1 ILHLLYSR
9 FFHLVFNDLG
19 LINPPEPFARLLTQ
33 GMVIKDGAKMSKSKG
48 NVVDP
53 DEIIKN
59 YGADTA
65 RLFIL
70 FAAPPAKDLE
80 WSDQGVEGCSR
91 FLKRVWRIFGD
102 FAEDMKSAPR
112 ELPKANA
119 SLGKEL
125 RELRRMTHITIRRL
139 TDDIQNRIQ
148 FNTAIAAIMEQINHL
163 YSFRDWWKSR
173 DNPDD
178 LSKSVVLEAIQTLIL
193 TLGPFAPHIAEEMWS
208 ELGHSRTVDQTPW
221 PTLES
226 SLTQADEILIV
237 VQVNGKVRQKITV
250 NAAASQEDVRKF
262 SLEDSKIQEWVQGK
276 EIKKIIIVPKK
287 LVNIVVK

>member
-1 ILHLLYSR
+1 
-9 FFHLVFNDLG
+9 
-19 LINPPEPFARLLTQ
+19 
-33 GMVIKDGAKMSKSKG
+33 M
-48 NVVDP
+48 
-53 DEIIKN
+53 
-59 YGADTA
+59 
-65 RLFIL
+65 
-70 FAAPPAKDLE
+70 
-80 WSDQGVEGCSR
+80 
-91 FLKRVWRIFGD
+91 
-102 FAEDMKSAPR
+102 
-112 ELPKANA
+112 
-119 SLGKEL
+119 
-125 RELRRMTHITIRRL
+125 RRMTHITIRRL

-193 TLGPFAPHIAEEMWS
+193 MLGPFAPHIAEEMWS

-262 SLEDSKIQEWVQGK
+262 SLEDSKIQEWIQGK